1 MGTITRGY
9 ANLITA
15 TGPNAIADGSIVNED
30 LASTVITGATA
41 EATVAGGD
49 QILIYDDSASALRK
63 MTRTNFV
70 SGLSSGFDTQL
81 FHVRDEKAAGTSAGT
96 FTSGSFQTRTL
107 NTVKTNEISGAS
119 LSSNQ
124 ITLPSGTYYINAS
137 APAYYVGGHIA
148 KLKNITDNTDTIIGT
163 SEATYPTASVV
174 TRSFVFG
181 RFTIA
186 ASKNFELQHACQ
198 STYSPAGFGPGPD
211 FSVVNVY
218 AEVQIWKVA

>member
-1 MGTITRGY
+1 LKTFT
-9 ANLITA
+9 T
-15 TGPNAIADGSIVNED
+15 ADGSANQALVTNGSGV
-30 LASTVITGATA
+30 LSFATA
-41 EATVAGGD
+41 GG
-49 QILIYDDSASALRK
+49 
-63 MTRTNFV
+63 
-70 SGLSSGFDTQL
+70 GGFDTKL
-81 FHVRDEKAAGTSAGT
+81 FHVRDEKSSGTTAGG

-124 ITLPSGTYYINAS
+124 ITLPSGTYYIES
-137 APAYYVGGHIA
+137 SLPAYYVGGHIA

-163 SEATYPTASVV
+163 SEATYPSAGVV

-186 ASKNFELQHACQ
+186 ASKNFELQHACEI
-198 STYSPAGFGPGPD
+198 TYSTAGFGVGPS